1 MSSSQYL
8 KNMKPDLQMQ
18 FINQI
23 NYLPSSR
30 RGGMKNGAFCCTE
43 PGVNI
48 GCNIGGGVGHSSNGH
63 HEDKTNEE

>member
-1 MSSSQYL
+1 M
-8 KNMKPDLQMQ
+8 
-18 FINQI
+18 
-23 NYLPSSR
+23 PSSR

>member
-1 MSSSQYL
+1 
-8 KNMKPDLQMQ
+8 MKPDLQMQ

-30 RGGMKNGAFCCTE
+30 KNGAFCCTE